1 MLTDCVV
8 MIGVRMLRVLRIIR
22 MARLLRASKHIVRAK
37 VNVTARMAVHY
48 GGDDGKSE
56 M

>member
-1 MLTDCVV
+1 
-8 MIGVRMLRVLRIIR
+8 MLRVLRIIR